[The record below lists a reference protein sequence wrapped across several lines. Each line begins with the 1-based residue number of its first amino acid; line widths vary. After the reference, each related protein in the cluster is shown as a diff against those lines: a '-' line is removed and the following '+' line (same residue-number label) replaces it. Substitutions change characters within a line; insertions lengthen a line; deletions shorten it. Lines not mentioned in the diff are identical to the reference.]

1 MNQFATLEELP
12 SYFKMVNKVQTSSE
26 PKKDASCQ
34 PSFNYF
40 QGQGEQQVRW
50 GSSKPMEEVC
60 PKEYKPHEGTPSHS
74 VWNNMT
80 KRKSIVMSN

>member
-1 MNQFATLEELP
+1 MNQFSTLEEVP
-12 SYFKMVNKVQTSSE
+12 SYFKMLNKVKTSGE

-34 PSFNYF
+34 PSFDYF
-40 QGQGEQQVRW
+40 RSCTSAQVRW

-60 PKEYKPHEGTPSHS
+60 PKEYKPHEGTPNHS